1 MALRDQV
8 LDDALAGAKQHS
20 HAAVEPRHVL
30 WAIVHVLGPNAPE
43 DLTAANVRRFLE
55 PSGSAVESP
64 TVSPEA
70 TAILAAITDDDSAI
84 AQARSILASLAGA
97 EAAGPPTTATA
108 ATATASTP
116 APSTTASAAPT
127 PLVPGKEPLELILAE
142 LDALIGMRSVKAE
155 VHRLVAVEKLN
166 AARRAAGLPEID
178 ATNHLVFTGPPGTG
192 KTTVARIIGRLYGN
206 LGVVTKGHLV
216 EATRADLVAGYVG
229 QTALKVTEVVN
240 RAVGGVLFIDEAYAL
255 SSGDLE
261 DFGGEAVATLV
272 KLMEDHRDNLAVI
285 VAGYRDQIWDFIHTN
300 PGLRSRFTRYIDF
313 PDFTPDEL
321 TRVFVLMA
329 AAAKVQA
336 GNDVVARVR
345 QVLDE
350 EREVPDFGNA
360 RFVRTLFE
368 RAYANMADR
377 VTADDRIDAEELGTM
392 IVADL
397 PGADVPPGGHSRH
410 IGFRPIGAG
419 APERG
424 DDAEGGTT

>member
-1 MALRDQV
+1 M
-8 LDDALAGAKQHS
+8 
-20 HAAVEPRHVL
+20 
-30 WAIVHVLGPNAPE
+30 
-43 DLTAANVRRFLE
+43 T
-55 PSGSAVESP
+55 
-64 TVSPEA
+64 
-70 TAILAAITDDDSAI
+70 
-84 AQARSILASLAGA
+84 
-97 EAAGPPTTATA
+97 
-108 ATATASTP
+108 
-116 APSTTASAAPT
+116 
-127 PLVPGKEPLELILAE
+127 
-142 LDALIGMRSVKAE
+142 SVKAE
-155 VHRLVAVEKLN
+155 VRRLVAVEKLN

-313 PDFTPDEL
+313 PDFSADEL
-321 TRVFVLMA
+321 TRIFVVMA
-329 AAAKVQA
+329 GAAKVQV
-336 GNDVVARVR
+336 GDDVVARVR

-377 VTADDRIDAEELGTM
+377 VTADDRIDTDELGTM

-397 PGADVPPGGHSRH
+397 PGADAPPGGHSRH

-419 APERG
+419 APDRD
-424 DDAEGGTT
+424 DDASGGAT